1 MTHKNKFVAVVF
13 FCLAITISAWAQ
25 EKKPTKT
32 DSTITLN
39 WLTKS
44 FLLKNPDT
52 GFVALDD
59 GSGFEKKSINAT
71 LKIVTLP
78 GKYDD
83 AKKEFLTSSPRE
95 NSVKIDIVYN
105 NVNNKETDSFITKE
119 ISPDKTQFE
128 NFILIMTLIEVDDV
142 LVVVIGAYPKSH
154 DKSLRQKFI
163 QTSIDIEGA

>member
-1 MTHKNKFVAVVF
+1 MIHKNKFVAVVF
-13 FCLAITISAWAQ
+13 FCLAITITASAQ
-25 EKKPTKT
+25 ETKPAAK
-32 DSTITLN
+32 DSAITFK

-44 FLLKNPDT
+44 FLLKKPDT

-95 NSVKIDIVYN
+95 NSLKVDVIYN
-105 NVNNKETDSFITKE
+105 TVNKKEAVSFITEE

-154 DKSLRQKFI
+154 DKTLRQKFI
-163 QTSIDIEGA
+163 QTSIEIEGA

>member
-1 MTHKNKFVAVVF
+1 MSQKNKFVAVVF

-95 NSVKIDIVYN
+95 NSLKVDVIYN
-105 NVNNKETDSFITKE
+105 TVNKKEAVSFITEE

-142 LVVVIGAYPKSH
+142 VVMVIGAYPKSH
-154 DKSLRQKFI
+154 DKLLRQKFI
-163 QTSIDIEGA
+163 ETTISIKSA